1 MQRLC
6 RYVVGSVASLVACMV
21 GVRVSGAW
29 ELPKPMG
36 WALIGFYG
44 LFTVVY
50 ALTEVGALF
59 GTPWM

>member
-1 MQRLC
+1 
-6 RYVVGSVASLVACMV
+6 LVACMV